1 MRIRNLHA
9 IGKIVETPFGF
20 KASSVL
26 DLRSAGLKDNLFL
39 IRCRNSLDNMT
50 GCAHCGYGPGILQF
64 LNATELPDLPLAK
77 PPVRHSRRFMNTIT
91 RRDQSRGLTLQD
103 EVNRLF
109 EDNFTRERSGH
120 ADLATW
126 APPVDIYETENELVV
141 KAELPDFQDKDIDVR
156 ITNNTLTI
164 RGERKFEK
172 DVKEENY
179 LRIERA
185 HGSFMRSFSLP
196 NTVSSENIRADYRNG
211 VLTLHMAKREES
223 KPKQIKVSVAANG
236 K

>member
-1 MRIRNLHA
+1 
-9 IGKIVETPFGF
+9 
-20 KASSVL
+20 
-26 DLRSAGLKDNLFL
+26 
-39 IRCRNSLDNMT
+39 
-50 GCAHCGYGPGILQF
+50 
-64 LNATELPDLPLAK
+64 
-77 PPVRHSRRFMNTIT
+77 MNTIT
-91 RRDQSRGLTLQD
+91 RRDQSRSLTLQD

-126 APPVDIYETENELVV
+126 APAVDIYEIENELVV
-141 KAELPDFQDKDIDVR
+141 KADLPDLQDKDIDVR

-164 RGERKFEK
+164 RGERKFENG
-172 DVKEENY
+172 VKEENY

-185 HGSFMRSFSLP
+185 YGSFMRNFSLP
-196 NTVSSENIRADYRNG
+196 NTVSSENIRAEYRNG

-223 KPKQIKVSVAANG
+223 KPKQIKISVSANG

>member
-1 MRIRNLHA
+1 
-9 IGKIVETPFGF
+9 
-20 KASSVL
+20 
-26 DLRSAGLKDNLFL
+26 
-39 IRCRNSLDNMT
+39 
-50 GCAHCGYGPGILQF
+50 
-64 LNATELPDLPLAK
+64 
-77 PPVRHSRRFMNTIT
+77 MNTIT
-91 RRDQSRGLTLQD
+91 RRDQSRGFALQN

-109 EDNFTRERSGH
+109 DNSFTRELSGH

-126 APPVDIYETENELVV
+126 APAVDIYETENELVV

-164 RGERKFEK
+164 RGERKFENN
-172 DVKEENY
+172 VKEENY

-185 HGSFMRSFSLP
+185 YGSFMRSFSLP

-211 VLTLHMAKREES
+211 VLTLHMTKREES
-223 KPKQIKVSVAANG
+223 KPKQIKISVSANG

>member
-1 MRIRNLHA
+1 
-9 IGKIVETPFGF
+9 
-20 KASSVL
+20 
-26 DLRSAGLKDNLFL
+26 
-39 IRCRNSLDNMT
+39 
-50 GCAHCGYGPGILQF
+50 
-64 LNATELPDLPLAK
+64 
-77 PPVRHSRRFMNTIT
+77 MNTIT

-185 HGSFMRSFSLP
+185 YGSFMRSFSLP

-223 KPKQIKVSVAANG
+223 KPKQIKISVAANG